1 MRDMGGVGE
10 GEEKKA
16 KPETE
21 QAWIYLRPVRPPELL
36 NAPLLNWDEFDTVFV
51 LYLYRQV
58 RDAPWFIPSAFMLA
72 IQPSYGRQNLNTV
85 FRRLKSIP
93 TRSRTILPRYHISS
107 FEEWD
112 TSEHLPRYLS
122 DPANP

>member
-58 RDAPWFIPSAFMLA
+58 RDGPWFIPLAFMLA
-72 IQPSYGRQNLNTV
+72 IQQSYCRQNLNTG
-85 FRRLKSIP
+85 FRPLYSIHTRL
-93 TRSRTILPRYHISS
+93 RTIFPRYHISS
-107 FEEWD
+107 FEQWKPSYD
-112 TSEHLPRYLS
+112 LP
-122 DPANP
+122 